1 MSRHEDLIKIV
12 TGLSG
17 KTEEVWWM
25 VAISFKGDLAEG
37 LEIERV
43 AGGQK
48 LNLRQSSTPWF

>member
-1 MSRHEDLIKIV
+1 
-12 TGLSG
+12 
-17 KTEEVWWM
+17 M
-25 VAISFKGDLAEG
+25 VAISFKGDAEG